1 MHDSE
6 RGCRMLRQDVNNVA
20 AGTRGFCNLPVE
32 SIGSMVEASK
42 RQTRIAASGKVEAG
56 ALRPLLR
63 VLAFLLLLAASP
75 GFAAEPPAYI
85 VVDVDAGTVLNA
97 READQPWYPA
107 SLTKLMTAYVT
118 FQAINSGR
126 LTMTSP
132 VKISAHA
139 LAQAPS
145 KMGFAVGTVLN
156 VDNALKMMLVK
167 SANDIAMAIA
177 ETVGGSEEGFVKMM
191 NAEADRLGMESTHYD
206 NPNGLPD
213 DGQITTARDLAV
225 LARALWT
232 DFPQYRSYLGI
243 PAIKVGKRTLTS
255 ANTLLERYRGTN
267 GMKTGYIC
275 ASGFNMVVSATRF
288 DRTLIVVVLGATSSG
303 ARGEL
308 AAGLLNEGFRKRF
321 FGGSFKPDLVS
332 FAVQPAAGSPVDMHD
347 FGVCTKHTQTDEG
360 DDEDQPTDDS
370 GPRSVLGPRFVLM
383 APVRVYTGGTDP
395 QPGAKSAVAN
405 VPLPHLAPRP
415 PAATSVKDATV
426 PGK

>member
-1 MHDSE
+1 
-6 RGCRMLRQDVNNVA
+6 MLLAVSPAVA
-20 AGTRGFCNLPVE
+20 AE
-32 SIGSMVEASK
+32 SPAY
-42 RQTRIAASGKVEAG
+42 
-56 ALRPLLR
+56 
-63 VLAFLLLLAASP
+63 
-75 GFAAEPPAYI
+75 PAYI
-85 VVDVDAGTVLNA
+85 VVDADAGTVLNH

-107 SLTKLMTAYVT
+107 SLTKLMTAYLT
-118 FQAINSGR
+118 FQAIDDGR
-126 LTMTSP
+126 LKMTSP

-177 ETVGGSEEGFVKMM
+177 ETVGGSEAGFVKMM
-191 NAEADRLGMESTHYD
+191 NAEAGRLGMASTHYD

-225 LARALWT
+225 LARALWL
-232 DFPQYRSYLGI
+232 DFPQYHSYLGI
-243 PAIKVGKRTLTS
+243 PAIKIGKRTLSS

-288 DRTLIVVVLGATSSG
+288 DRTLIVVVLGEVSSG
-303 ARGEL
+303 SRAER

-321 FGGSFKPDLVS
+321 FGGGNKPQLASFE
-332 FAVQPAAGSPVDMHD
+332 VQPAAASPVDMHD
-347 FGVCTKHTQTDEG
+347 FGVCSKHPQTEGGDE
-360 DDEDQPTDDS
+360 EDQGLDS
-370 GPRSVLGPRFVLM
+370 IGPRSALGPRFVLM
-383 APVRVYTGGTDP
+383 DPVPVYTGHADLP
-395 QPGAKSAVAN
+395 PALAK

-415 PAATSVKDATV
+415 ADEATV
-426 PGK
+426 EAGAVAGQ